1 MPRWLVVMEL
11 DGCGGGPVEEL
22 GWVSGR
28 ACSRCGCD
36 GGGVAGQP
44 AVGLG
49 LESAH
54 RTESAAVERRSLM
67 PFDDFNTSP
76 LPADVEQYQW
86 YRRKSMEFV
95 SGLDGRIRR
104 VTVGEVGGL
113 A

>member
-1 MPRWLVVMEL
+1 
-11 DGCGGGPVEEL
+11 
-22 GWVSGR
+22 
-28 ACSRCGCD
+28 
-36 GGGVAGQP
+36 
-44 AVGLG
+44 
-49 LESAH
+49 
-54 RTESAAVERRSLM
+54 M